1 MSLSAAK
8 LRTTA
13 LKCEMKPWPRTP
25 AMARVRTGAETSAR
39 SNVTIAT
46 RPAITSPSAGRKA
59 AARKDKDRGREKSQ
73 KKMQPQPR
81 KSRKRRK
88 HGWRWKRFPRLQK
101 HPEPE

>member
-1 MSLSAAK
+1 MSPSAAK

-13 LKCEMKPWPRTP
+13 PKRKMKPWLWTL

-39 SNVTIAT
+39 LNVTIAT
-46 RPAITSPSAGRKA
+46 RPAITSLSAGRKA
-59 AARKDKDRGREKSQ
+59 AARKDKDRGGEKSQ
-73 KKMQPQPR
+73 KKMQPRPR

-88 HGWRWKRFPRLQK
+88 RGQRWKRFPHLQK